1 MRLRGS
7 VKLAVASNSVRRYV
21 EGSIAS
27 LGPFDAVVAGDE
39 VDHPKPA
46 PDVYLRT
53 AERLGLAPAACV
65 AVEDSP
71 VGIESATAAGMRI
84 VAIAG
89 LGGDL
94 GMPAF
99 DSLAALTAE
108 DLLGA

>member
-1 MRLRGS
+1 

-21 EGSIAS
+21 EGSIAG

-39 VDHPKPA
+39 VDRPKPA
-46 PDVYLRT
+46 PDVYLRA
-53 AERLGLAPAACV
+53 AEHLGLTPGECV

-71 VGIESATAAGMRI
+71 VGIESARAAGMRI

-89 LGGDL
+89 LGGEP
-94 GMPAF
+94 GMRAF
-99 DSLAALTAE
+99 DSLASVTVE